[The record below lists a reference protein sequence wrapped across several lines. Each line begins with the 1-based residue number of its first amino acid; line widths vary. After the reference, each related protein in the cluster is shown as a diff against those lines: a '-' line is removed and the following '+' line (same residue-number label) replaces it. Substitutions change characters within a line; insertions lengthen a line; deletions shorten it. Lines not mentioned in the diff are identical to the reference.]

1 MRGSGLSLRKR
12 DPGRQRRVRVPCP
25 FQDTRNARANASGTR
40 SKGKAARAEVSGN
53 KGELKAGWEPAPGP
67 AVTGLSLGRHL
78 VVPAAVTSPWLTRGR
93 PSLGERAFLAAPS
106 SGMEPGSTPCLS
118 RLPQGWSWSPS
129 SRLSSVPWGRSQSSV
144 SCLSPAPSGME
155 PALHIL
161 PVSTSL
167 RMSGCGW
174 GPASRL
180 SPGSFRMELEL
191 LIPSPDQFSQPSLC
205 QGGVRSSGK
214 FSALPPSLTQIQVP
228 VGSPPWSSPQTS
240 SAGFQLS
247 RSPNWPGQ
255 PVPGVVTDR
264 HSER

>member
-25 FQDTRNARANASGTR
+25 FQDTRNAQANASGTR

-53 KGELKAGWEPAPGP
+53 KGELKAGWEPAPGTRP
-67 AVTGLSLGRHL
+67 GCHRTVTGPSPGGAGCCHIALAEEGQTQFGGKGFSGSSILRDGAGFHTL
-78 VVPAAVTSPWLTRGR
+78 PVPTA
-93 PSLGERAFLAAPS
+93 
-106 SGMEPGSTPCLS
+106 SGMEL
-118 RLPQGWSWSPS
+118 
-129 SRLSSVPWGRSQSSV
+129 
-144 SCLSPAPSGME
+144 E
-155 PALHIL
+155 PLIL

-167 RMSGCGW
+167 RMGGWGW

-180 SPGSFRMELEL
+180 SPGSFGMEMEL
-191 LIPSPDQFSQPSLC
+191 LIPSPAQFSQPSLC

-255 PVPGVVTDR
+255 PVTGVVTDR
-264 HSER
+264 HSERRQTR